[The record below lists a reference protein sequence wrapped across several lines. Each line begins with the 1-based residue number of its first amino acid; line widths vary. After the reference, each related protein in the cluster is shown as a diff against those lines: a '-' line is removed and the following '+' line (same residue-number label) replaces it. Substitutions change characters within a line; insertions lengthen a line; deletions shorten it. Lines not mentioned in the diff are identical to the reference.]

1 MATTPIW
8 KVYSDRAYV
17 AAFKHPAHAVAFAEL
32 INSLSALASVRY
44 NHKHHVWL
52 AGIDN
57 AASYDEAARIMQR
70 RLGRVD
76 L

>member
-1 MATTPIW
+1 MAVTPIW
-8 KVYSDRAYV
+8 KVYLRREYV

-32 INSLSALASVRY
+32 ISSRAAPASVRY
-44 NHKHHVWL
+44 NHKNHVWE